1 MGRDSDPLLRN
12 LSKEEIEN
20 YIEEGPM
27 EDAVCLRCANQTSDD
42 RCEGCIFGHFRG
54 TEDYRVA
61 CRPCQCHG
69 HGDTCD
75 PVTIFTKHFSHTTQ
89 LTSPFNHLDNWREMQ
104 LRK

>member
-1 MGRDSDPLLRN
+1 MARETDPLLRN
-12 LSKEEIEN
+12 LSKEEIET
-20 YIEEGPM
+20 YFEEGPM

-54 TEDYRVA
+54 IEDFKVS

-75 PVTIFTKHFSHTTQ
+75 PVGFSLLHLPTTITNPCNS
-89 LTSPFNHLDNWREMQ
+89 SI
-104 LRK
+104 